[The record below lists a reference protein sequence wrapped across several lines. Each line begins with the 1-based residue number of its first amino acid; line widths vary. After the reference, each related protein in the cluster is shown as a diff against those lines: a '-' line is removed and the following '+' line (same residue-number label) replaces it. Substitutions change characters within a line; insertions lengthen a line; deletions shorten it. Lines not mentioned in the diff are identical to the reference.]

1 MSNISLREKG
11 MKLSTQYGNKKIEFE
26 LEYRNRKTLAIQ
38 VKPIDKVLV
47 LSPKG
52 LSEHI
57 IKEKVKSK
65 GKWILKKLLDFKDI
79 GYIPF
84 NREFADGEGFM
95 YLGRNYLLQ
104 LFLNNSLARFKVKLS
119 DGILIIY
126 TPTKD
131 PAILKKL
138 LERWYRKEAEKV
150 ILKRIEYYKPKFS
163 TEPAKIKIKEQ
174 KRRWGSCNSRGSI
187 YFNWRI
193 IMAPPLVIDYII
205 VHEMSHLIHRNHSPK
220 FWKQV
225 ESMLPD
231 YKVRKKWLRDHGVI
245 YQRL

>member
-1 MSNISLREKG
+1 VAISSSQN
-11 MKLSTQYGNKKIEFE
+11 LSTQYGNKKIEFE
-26 LEYRNRKTLAIQ
+26 LEYRNRKTLAIK

-84 NREFADGEGFM
+84 NREFADGEAFM

-104 LFLNNSLARFKVKLS
+104 LFLNSSLARFKVKLS
-119 DGILIIY
+119 DGILIIH

-131 PAILKKL
+131 PVVLKKL
-138 LERWYRKEAEKV
+138 MERWYRKEAEKV

-163 TEPAKIKIKEQ
+163 IGPAKIKIKEQ
-174 KRRWGSCNSRGSI
+174 KRRWGSCSSRGSI
-187 YFNWRI
+187 CFNWRI
-193 IMAPPLVIDYII
+193 IMAPPLVIDYVI

-225 ESMLPD
+225 ESILAD
-231 YKVRKKWLRDHGVI
+231 YKVRKKWLKNHGI
-245 YQRL
+245 RMNL

>member
-1 MSNISLREKG
+1 

-38 VKPIDKVLV
+38 VKPIDEILV

-52 LSEHI
+52 LSEYI

-65 GKWILKKLLDFKDI
+65 GRWILKKLLDFKDV

-84 NREFADGEGFM
+84 NRKFADGEIFM
-95 YLGRNYLLQ
+95 YLGRNYFLQ
-104 LFLNNSLARFKVKLS
+104 LFFDSSLTKLKVKPS

-126 TPTKD
+126 APTKD
-131 PAILKKL
+131 SAILKKL
-138 LERWYRKEAEKV
+138 MERWYIKEAEKL
-150 ILKRIEYYKPKFS
+150 ILKRIEYYKTKFS
-163 TEPAKIKIKEQ
+163 VRPAKIKIKEQ
-174 KRRWGSCNSRGSI
+174 KRRWGSCSSRGNI
-187 YFNWRI
+187 YFNWRM

-205 VHEMSHLIHRNHSPK
+205 VHEMSHLVHRNHSPK

-225 ESMLPD
+225 ETILSD
-231 YKVRKKWLRDHGVI
+231 YKVRKKWLKDNGTRMN
-245 YQRL
+245 L

>member
-1 MSNISLREKG
+1 

-84 NREFADGEGFM
+84 NREFADGEAFM

-104 LFLNNSLARFKVKLS
+104 LFLNSSLPRLKVKLS

-131 PAILKKL
+131 PAILK
-138 LERWYRKEAEKV
+138 
-150 ILKRIEYYKPKFS
+150 RIEYYKTKFRIG
-163 TEPAKIKIKEQ
+163 PVKIKIKEQ
-174 KRRWGSCNSRGSI
+174 KRRWGSCSSRGSI

-193 IMAPPLVIDYII
+193 IMAPPLVVDYVI
-205 VHEMSHLIHRNHSPK
+205 VHEMSHLINRNHSPK

-225 ESMLPD
+225 ESILPD
-231 YKVRKKWLRDHGVI
+231 YKARKTWLRDHGV
-245 YQRL
+245 RMNL

>member
-1 MSNISLREKG
+1 

-26 LEYRNRKTLAIQ
+26 LEYRNRKTLVIQ
-38 VKPIDKVLV
+38 VKPTETDKVLV

-79 GYIPF
+79 GYIPV
-84 NREFADGEGFM
+84 NREFADGEAFM

-104 LFLNNSLARFKVKLS
+104 LFLNSSLTRLTVKLS

-131 PAILKKL
+131 PVVLKKL
-138 LERWYRKEAEKV
+138 LERWYRKEAEKL
-150 ILKRIEYYKPKFS
+150 ILKRIEYYKAKFRIG
-163 TEPAKIKIKEQ
+163 PVKIKIKEQ
-174 KRRWGSCNSRGSI
+174 KRRWGSCSSRGSI

-193 IMAPPLVIDYII
+193 IMAPPLVIDYVI
-205 VHEMSHLIHRNHSPK
+205 VHEVSHLIHRNHSLQ

-225 ESMLPD
+225 ESILPD
-231 YKVRKKWLRDHGVI
+231 YKTRKTWLRDHGV
-245 YQRL
+245 RMTL

>member
-1 MSNISLREKG
+1 

-38 VKPIDKVLV
+38 VKPIDNVLV

-79 GYIPF
+79 GYVPF
-84 NREFADGEGFM
+84 NREFADGEIFM
-95 YLGRNYLLQ
+95 YLGRNYFLQ
-104 LFLNNSLARFKVKLS
+104 LFLKVSLKRISVELTN
-119 DGILIIY
+119 GILIIY

-131 PAILKKL
+131 NAILKKL
-138 LERWYRKEAEKV
+138 LERWYRKEAEKL
-150 ILKRIEYYKPKFS
+150 ILKRIEYYKPKFGK
-163 TEPAKIKIKEQ
+163 EPVKIKIKEQ
-174 KRRWGSCNSRGSI
+174 KKRWGSCNSRGSI

-193 IMAPPLVIDYII
+193 IMAPPLVIDYVI
-205 VHEMSHLIHRNHSPK
+205 VHEMSHLIHRNHSLR
-220 FWKQV
+220 FWNQV
-225 ESMLPD
+225 ESILPD
-231 YKVRKKWLRDHGVI
+231 YKVRKKWLRNHGV
-245 YQRL
+245 RMEL

>member
-1 MSNISLREKG
+1 

-65 GKWILKKLLDFKDI
+65 GKWILKKLLDFKGL

-84 NREFADGEGFM
+84 NREFADGEAFM

-104 LFLNNSLARFKVKLS
+104 LFLNSSIAKLKVELS
-119 DGILIIY
+119 DGILIIH

-131 PAILKKL
+131 PAALKKL
-138 LERWYRKEAEKV
+138 LERWYRKEAEKL
-150 ILKRIEYYKPKFS
+150 ILKRIEYYKPEFS
-163 TEPAKIKIKEQ
+163 LEPAKLKIQEQ
-174 KRRWGSCNSRGSI
+174 KKRWGSCSSRGCI
-187 YFNWRI
+187 YFNWRV

-205 VHEMSHLIHRNHSPK
+205 V
-220 FWKQV
+220 
-225 ESMLPD
+225 
-231 YKVRKKWLRDHGVI
+231 
-245 YQRL
+245 

>member
-1 MSNISLREKG
+1 

-84 NREFADGEGFM
+84 NREFADGEAFM

-104 LFLNNSLARFKVKLS
+104 LFLNSNLTRLKVKLS
-119 DGILIIY
+119 DGILIIL

-131 PAILKKL
+131 PVVLKKL
-138 LERWYRKEAEKV
+138 MERWYRKETEKV
-150 ILKRIEYYKPKFS
+150 ILERIEYYKTKFS
-163 TEPAKIKIKEQ
+163 TGPAKIKIKEQ
-174 KRRWGSCNSRGSI
+174 KRRWGSCSSRGSI

-193 IMAPPLVIDYII
+193 IMAPPLVIDYVI
-205 VHEMSHLIHRNHSPK
+205 VHEMSHLIHRNHSPE

-225 ESMLPD
+225 ESILTD
-231 YKVRKKWLRDHGVI
+231 YKVRKKWLRDHGA
-245 YQRL
+245 RMNL

>member
-1 MSNISLREKG
+1 

-84 NREFADGEGFM
+84 NREFADGEAFM

-104 LFLNNSLARFKVKLS
+104 LFLNSSLPRLKVKLS

-131 PAILKKL
+131 PAILK
-138 LERWYRKEAEKV
+138 
-150 ILKRIEYYKPKFS
+150 RIEYYKTKCRIG
-163 TEPAKIKIKEQ
+163 PAKIKIKEQ
-174 KRRWGSCNSRGSI
+174 KRRWGSCSSRGSI

-193 IMAPPLVIDYII
+193 IMAPPLVVDYVI
-205 VHEMSHLIHRNHSPK
+205 VHEMSHLINRNHSPK

-225 ESMLPD
+225 ESILPD
-231 YKVRKKWLRDHGVI
+231 YKARKTWLRDHGV
-245 YQRL
+245 RMNL

>member
-1 MSNISLREKG
+1 
-11 MKLSTQYGNKKIEFE
+11 MKLSTQYEDKKIEFE

-38 VKPIDKVLV
+38 VKPIDNVLV

-52 LSEHI
+52 LPEHI

-84 NREFADGEGFM
+84 NREFADGEAFM

-104 LFLNNSLARFKVKLS
+104 LFLNSNPTRLTVKLS
-119 DGILIIY
+119 DGILIIL

-138 LERWYRKEAEKV
+138 MERWYRKEAEKL

-163 TEPAKIKIKEQ
+163 IGPAKIKIKEQ
-174 KRRWGSCNSRGSI
+174 KRRWGSCRSRGSI

-193 IMAPPLVIDYII
+193 IMAPPLVIDYVI
-205 VHEMSHLIHRNHSPK
+205 VHEVSHLIHRNHSLQ

-225 ESMLPD
+225 ESILPD
-231 YKVRKKWLRDHGVI
+231 YKTRKTWLRDHGV
-245 YQRL
+245 RMTL

>member
-1 MSNISLREKG
+1 

-47 LSPKG
+47 LSPRG

-65 GKWILKKLLDFKDI
+65 GRWILKKLLEFKDI
-79 GYIPF
+79 DYIPV
-84 NREFADGEGFM
+84 NREFADGEVFM

-104 LFLNNSLARFKVKLS
+104 LFLNSNLAKFTVKLS
-119 DGILIIY
+119 DGILIIL

-131 PAILKKL
+131 PVILKKL
-138 LERWYRKEAEKV
+138 MEKWYRKEAEKV
-150 ILKRIEYYKPKFS
+150 IFKRIEHYKPKFS
-163 TEPAKIKIKEQ
+163 IEPVKIKIKEQ
-174 KRRWGSCNSRGSI
+174 KKRWGSCSHRGSI

-193 IMAPPLVIDYII
+193 IMAPPLVIDYVI
-205 VHEMSHLIHRNHSPK
+205 VHEMSHLIHRNHSHQ

-225 ESMLPD
+225 WSILPD
-231 YKVRKKWLRDHGVI
+231 YKVQKKWLKDHGAKMD
-245 YQRL
+245 L

>member
-1 MSNISLREKG
+1 

-38 VKPIDKVLV
+38 VKPTDNVLV

-84 NREFADGEGFM
+84 KRGFADGEAFM
-95 YLGRNYLLQ
+95 YLGKNYLLQ
-104 LFLNNSLARFKVKLS
+104 LFLNSSPTRLKVKLS
-119 DGILIIY
+119 DGILIIHA
-126 TPTKD
+126 PTKD

-138 LERWYRKEAEKV
+138 MERWYRKEAEKV
-150 ILKRIEYYKPKFS
+150 ILKRIEY
-163 TEPAKIKIKEQ
+163 
-174 KRRWGSCNSRGSI
+174 
-187 YFNWRI
+187 
-193 IMAPPLVIDYII
+193 
-205 VHEMSHLIHRNHSPK
+205 
-220 FWKQV
+220 
-225 ESMLPD
+225 
-231 YKVRKKWLRDHGVI
+231 
-245 YQRL
+245 